1 MFSVLQGNQPELRG
15 HGSVETVPADRLP
28 CPLPGRAVLCS
39 TSWHEFGMI
48 ADVCA
53 IFSRRAGSAYPP
65 SGQRAAHARNGH
77 RRPGVSVIVLT
88 GPSGF
93 GKGMDR
99 HFFNGQDSPDIFL
112 AMLAQRGF
120 GSIRCQQQNR
130 EFFVT
135 ARRR

>member
-1 MFSVLQGNQPELRG
+1 
-15 HGSVETVPADRLP
+15 
-28 CPLPGRAVLCS
+28 
-39 TSWHEFGMI
+39 
-48 ADVCA
+48 
-53 IFSRRAGSAYPP
+53 
-65 SGQRAAHARNGH
+65 
-77 RRPGVSVIVLT
+77 
-88 GPSGF
+88 
-93 GKGMDR
+93 MDR